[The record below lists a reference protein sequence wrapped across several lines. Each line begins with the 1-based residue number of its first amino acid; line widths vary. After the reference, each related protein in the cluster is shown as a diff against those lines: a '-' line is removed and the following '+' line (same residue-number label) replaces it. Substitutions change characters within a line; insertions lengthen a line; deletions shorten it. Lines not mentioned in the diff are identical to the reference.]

1 MKTFF
6 DKSKLKKL
14 LTTKVAQH
22 RILEGIL
29 RSEKKKRKIITMK
42 RLQEEKLM
50 LQHLLYIRVKKI
62 SNTKQLTK
70 WQGTIHAFQ

>member
-6 DKSKLKKL
+6 DKSKLKNL

-29 RSEKKKRKIITMK
+29 RSEKKKIITMK